1 MASRKKSNDGI
12 KNLTSDIEREDIII
26 RADFE
31 IPWKKIPAGNQIE
44 AKQKSETEKAFAC
57 QDKAISDALELF

>member
-12 KNLTSDIEREDIII
+12 KNLISDIEIEDIAF

-31 IPWKKIPAGNQIE
+31 IPWKKIPVDKKTECI
-44 AKQKSETEKAFAC
+44 QKSETERAFAC
-57 QDKAISDALELF
+57 QDKAIENALKLF